1 MSKLKLIAAS
11 VSMAASVFIAAPIS
25 FAQDILVVDTATV
38 LQDSKAGQD
47 IETKVRQIGD
57 AMQSELQP
65 EQNAL
70 KTEKASLDAKIEGK
84 TQDDIR
90 ADQALV
96 AQGQA
101 YTRKLQAYAQK
112 TDKRSKELVATERTA
127 LSAFGEKMSE
137 AAEAIRVQKGAKIV
151 MTSADVYLFDDSVD
165 ITQEVIAKM
174 DQDSPT
180 IAVTRVTLPD
190 QPAQQQR

>member
-1 MSKLKLIAAS
+1 
-11 VSMAASVFIAAPIS
+11 
-25 FAQDILVVDTATV
+25 
-38 LQDSKAGQD
+38 GQD